1 MLGKDTFYYNI
12 IRKYIV
18 AFGSLFNDIHVI
30 RKDEN
35 DEELKDIRVP
45 ITFASKDKARYQI
58 NSLHSKIKD
67 KIKIAQI
74 LPRISYTLT
83 AIDFDTTRLLN
94 ATHHRVAHIDSIPQS
109 VTELPVGKPF
119 SFMFQ
124 VSIWT
129 KYIDDMFQI
138 VEQALS
144 FFNPDYHL
152 TIKEVPELNVETEIP
167 VIFRSCAPTFE
178 TEFDESS
185 WRVVRFDIDF
195 ELKGWIYPALA
206 QESIIHKIK
215 LNFYDGIDQ
224 DKQISLYQSEYD
236 EAELEILSGLYDNFD
251 SEYQTILDNNSVK
264 GYEQETLNVYKQ
276 ETEPV
281 LLEDENAAY
290 WTNTLS
296 GQKFYLYK
304 KSGIQQIILIE

>member
-30 RKDEN
+30 RRDEN

-67 KIKIAQI
+67 NIKIAQI

-83 AIDFDTTRLLN
+83 GIDFDTTRLLN
-94 ATHHRVAHIDSIPQS
+94 ATHHRVAHIDSIPQT

-119 SFMFQ
+119 SFLFQ

-152 TIKEVPELNVETEIP
+152 TIKEIPELNVETEIP

-178 TEFDESS
+178 TEFDETS
-185 WRVVRFDIDF
+185 WRVVKFDIDF
-195 ELKGWIYPALA
+195 ELKGWIYPALT
-206 QESIIHKIK
+206 QESIIHTIK
-215 LNFYDGIDQ
+215 LNYYNEF
-224 DKQISLYQSEYD
+224 DKDKHISIIQSEYD
-236 EAELEILSGLYDNFD
+236 EAELEILSGIYDNIDANFNHIINTG
-251 SEYQTILDNNSVK
+251 SIK

-276 ETEPV
+276 QTEPV
-281 LLEDENAAY
+281 LLEDEKAAY
-290 WTNTLS
+290 WIS
-296 GQKFYLYK
+296 DAGQKFYLYK
-304 KSGIQQIILIE
+304 KGGVQQTILIE